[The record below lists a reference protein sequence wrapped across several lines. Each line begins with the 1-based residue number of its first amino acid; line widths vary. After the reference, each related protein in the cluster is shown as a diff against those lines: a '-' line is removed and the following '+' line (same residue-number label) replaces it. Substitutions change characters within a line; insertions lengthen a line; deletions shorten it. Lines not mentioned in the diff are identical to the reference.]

1 MISTRSRLKQ
11 AQMRKPSV
19 QGDRISFPIFFTP
32 FKKPLPAEVAA
43 FFPRFISV
51 QQQVSSRAPMNSSL
65 VSYMAPQGALQSN
78 GRVFLNSSLF

>member
-1 MISTRSRLKQ
+1 
-11 AQMRKPSV
+11 MRKPSV

-32 FKKPLPAEVAA
+32 FKKPLPAKVAA

-65 VSYMAPQGALQSN
+65 VSYMAPQGALQSLLKKQLRK
-78 GRVFLNSSLF
+78 GLLPKRKGLL